1 MLQTGAMC
9 FYCQRKQIKFQKKRF
24 VYLPDYLDVKLE
36 VALVHLSGH
45 HTLNDLHR
53 HKLVAIKGRTE
64 DVVGFT
70 LLNL

>member
-1 MLQTGAMC
+1 MFLFARGSKLI
-9 FYCQRKQIKFQKKRF
+9 FKRF
-24 VYLPDYLDVKLE
+24 VLLLVYLDVKLK

-45 HTLNDLHR
+45 HALNDLHR
-53 HKLVAIKGRTE
+53 HKLVAIEGRTE

>member
-1 MLQTGAMC
+1 MCLLPEGAKS
-9 FYCQRKQIKFQKKRF
+9 FSEESDLLLL
-24 VYLPDYLDVKLE
+24 VYLDVKLE

-53 HKLVAIKGRTE
+53 HELVAIKGRTE